1 MFAKIGKSRQA
12 NWELQL
18 RTKEMSELTT
28 SAAAER
34 LSTLKERLV
43 ECGQQHIVEIFPDL
57 SVEHPIFA
65 QVNKSSWHIVHLSY
79 VILNMFVIA

>member
-1 MFAKIGKSRQA
+1 LENPDKQIGNS
-12 NWELQL
+12 NFEL
-18 RTKEMSELTT
+18 KEMSELTT

-65 QVNKSSWHIVHLSY
+65 QVNKS
-79 VILNMFVIA
+79 